1 MPFWTG
7 VRNFNLYSGGLM
19 KAKVI
24 YVKGL
29 QFVGE
34 SETGHAIVMDGNRE
48 FGGEDTGPR
57 PMELLLIGL
66 GGCTGMDV
74 VSILKKKK
82 QELEGLEIVI
92 EGKKAEEHPK
102 RFTDITIEF
111 RVKGKNLSE
120 EAVKRAVELSME
132 KYCSVKATLE
142 EKTNVSFKYSMV
154 SD

>member
-1 MPFWTG
+1 
-7 VRNFNLYSGGLM
+7 M

-34 SETGHAIVMDGNRE
+34 SETGHAIVMDGNKE

-57 PMELLLIGL
+57 PMELLLMGL

-74 VSILKKKK
+74 VSILKKKR

-92 EGKKAEEHPK
+92 DGKKAEEHPK

-142 EKTNVSFKYSMV
+142 EKTNVSFKYSIV